1 MTMPGTRQEHWNEV
15 FTTKVDEAVGWFQA
29 MPETSLRLIRAC
41 GLAKEAVIL
50 DVGAGPSR
58 LPDILLAEGYSNIAV
73 LECRGCRAI
82 C

>member
-1 MTMPGTRQEHWNEV
+1 MPNTRQEHWDGV
-15 FTTKVDEAVGWFQA
+15 FTTTADGAVSWYEAT
-29 MPETSLRLIRAC
+29 PEISLRLIQAC
-41 GLAKEAVIL
+41 HLSKEAVIL
-50 DVGAGPSR
+50 DVGAGASR